1 MNRVAKTVLP
11 IIIILFGVLAAW
23 QLMANSPKAQHK
35 SAENLAPLVK
45 TMKVSP
51 QDVRIP
57 IHTQGTVEPRT
68 SISLAAEVS
77 GKIVKT
83 ATQFAK
89 GGFFRKGDVLL
100 NIDPEEYQL
109 AITRAE
115 ANVASAVQQLAK
127 AEAEYKQKQEEYKNV
142 SRDKVTDFALRKP
155 EYEEAKAKL
164 KAAKAD
170 LELAQLKLKRCE
182 IRAPFDGRVTEKMAD
197 IGQYITPGMVV
208 ASLYSTDRAEIR
220 LPITHAQTQLLDI
233 AALTHRD
240 VAQDALKVSIRGF
253 YAGKQH
259 QWQGSIVRTDAKI
272 DDRNRLLYLI
282 AQVDDPYGFNA
293 VKNTQKNNEQ
303 SDNEQTE
310 QQSDRSILAAGMF
323 VKADIPGRMIKN
335 IFVIPRTAIRDQNT
349 VWLLDE
355 SLKLNIRSVNVIHR
369 DDTSAYIDSGLQ
381 DGDVIVT
388 SPLEAV
394 VDGMQLRIANQ
405 SSAS

>member
-1 MNRVAKTVLP
+1 MQRTIKTLLP
-11 IIIILFGVLAAW
+11 IFIILVGALAAW
-23 QLMANSPKAQHK
+23 QLMANSPKVERKAVDIQ
-35 SAENLAPLVK
+35 APLVK

-51 QDVRIP
+51 QDIRIP

-89 GGFFRKGDVLL
+89 GGFFRKGDVLV
-100 NIDPEEYQL
+100 NIDAEEYRL

-115 ANVASAVQQLAK
+115 ATVASAIQQVAK
-127 AEAEYKQKQEEYKNV
+127 TEAEYKQKQEEYKHV
-142 SRDKVTDFALRKP
+142 SPDKITDFALRKP
-155 EYEEAKAKL
+155 EYEEARAKL

-170 LELAQLKLKRCE
+170 LELAQLKLSRCE

-197 IGQYITPGMVV
+197 VGQYITPGMVI
-208 ASLYSTDRAEIR
+208 AGLYSTDRAEIR
-220 LPITHAQTQLLDI
+220 LPITHSQTQLLDI
-233 AALTHRD
+233 ATLTRRD
-240 VAQDALKVSIRGF
+240 VDQNALKVSIRGF

-259 QWQGSIVRTDAKI
+259 QWQGTIVRTDAKL

-293 VKNTQKNNEQ
+293 AKMSEHNIA
-303 SDNEQTE
+303 QTE
-310 QQSDRSILAAGMF
+310 QQTERSILAAGMF
-323 VKADIPGRMIKN
+323 VKADIPGRLIKN

-355 SLKLNIRSVNVIHR
+355 SLKLTIRSVNVIHR
-369 DDTSAYIDSGLQ
+369 DDANVYIDDGLRA
-381 DGDVIVT
+381 DEVIVT
-388 SPLEAV
+388 TPLEAV
-394 VDGMQLRIANQ
+394 VDGMQLRIA
-405 SSAS
+405 S